1 MELPRRSRWSEVEPP
16 ELIEEMTRGDL
27 VEALQH
33 LPLRRS
39 EATCLVRLDRG
50 VRDFLVA
57 ALRITHER

>member
-16 ELIEEMTRGDL
+16 ELTEDMHRADL
-27 VEALQH
+27 VVALEH

-39 EATCLVRLDRG
+39 DATRLVRLDKG

-57 ALRITHER
+57 ALRVSHGR